1 MATKLRE
8 NIQNKKMVAE
18 LQKQN
23 AAAAQTKKEVI
34 HLHILLKIKQGLED
48 KTIKATNNTNPAP
61 IQSQMTVKAGGGIGN
76 PIAELFEDQLH
87 TDLFNARCH
96 DTGETTNSK

>member
-1 MATKLRE
+1 M
-8 NIQNKKMVAE
+8 
-18 LQKQN
+18 
-23 AAAAQTKKEVI
+23 
-34 HLHILLKIKQGLED
+34 QGLED
-48 KTIKATNNTNPAP
+48 KTIKANNNQQVPAA
-61 IQSQMTVKAGGGIGN
+61 QSQMTMMKGGSGLGN